1 MFENNIGIED
11 KIELIES
18 SSTKTYFKEV
28 YSSYLNGN
36 YRAAVVSLWS
46 VLVCDAV
53 YKTRRLVDLTN
64 DHWAKQQINSIEAS
78 QRQNSTKSDW
88 ELKLF
93 EGFYD
98 QKKFIGI
105 GEITNIRDIQQK
117 RHLCAHPI
125 LSEDDVLYTPNKDL
139 VKSMIINALDDF
151 LLRKNYYG
159 KDLFPIIRDTLVANS
174 EYYAT
179 VKNIKPL
186 ISKYCQRVTPL
197 ALYQIFK
204 EFWKFSFRLED
215 DESSKHRRILHFACM
230 YLYDEVK
237 RSAELIEKIKGDVD
251 YFEKISF
258 KYDALTHLFSF
269 FCEHPDFYKKL
280 SPELQARLKE
290 YLSRQDKEDIE
301 YVYKIATMFLFDNAG
316 GYFEYIRNSIEEYE
330 INKITLSHIKYII
343 EIYHD
348 HQCDKEIYDIAVL
361 YASKSTSF
369 DDADNRFNLIFENE
383 IFDKLSVDQL
393 EQLISSFKVN
403 DQIRCRRRGDADM
416 KKLTVRLE
424 ILKG

>member
-1 MFENNIGIED
+1 MFESNIGIED

-18 SSTKTYFKEV
+18 SATKHYFKEV

-64 DHWAKQQINSIEAS
+64 DSWAKQQISSIETS
-78 QRQNSTKSDW
+78 QRQNSTKSEW

-93 EGFYD
+93 EGFYEH
-98 QKKFIGI
+98 KKFIGI

-125 LSEDDVLYTPNKDL
+125 LSEDDALYTPNKFL

-159 KDLFPIIRDTLVANS
+159 KDLFPIIRDTLVENS

-186 ISKYCQRVTPL
+186 ISKYCQRVTPG
-197 ALYQIFK
+197 AIYQIFK
-204 EFWKFSFRLED
+204 EFWKFSFRLD
-215 DESSKHRRILHFACM
+215 DEESTKHRRILQHACVHV
-230 YLYDEVK
+230 YAEVNK
-237 RSAELIEKIKGDVD
+237 RAELIEKIKDD
-251 YFEKISF
+251 LEFFEKISF
-258 KYDALTHLFSF
+258 KTNVLIYLFVF
-269 FCEHPDFYKKL
+269 LCKHPDFYKKF
-280 SPELQARLKE
+280 SPELQARIRE
-290 YLSRQDKEDIE
+290 YLSRDDEEDNQ

-316 GYFEYIRNSIEEYE
+316 EYFNYIRKGIEEYE
-330 INKITLSHIKYII
+330 IKKITLSQII
-343 EIYHD
+343 YMIDTYHD
-348 HQCDKEIYDIAVL
+348 YQCEKEVYDIAVF
-361 YASKSTSF
+361 YASKSISYE
-369 DDADNRFNLIFENE
+369 DADNRFDLIFNSE
-383 IFDKLSVDQL
+383 IFEKLSINQI
-393 EQLISSFKVN
+393 EKLISSFEEN
-403 DQIRCRRRGDADM
+403 GQIGSRRRKDADM
-416 KKLTVRLE
+416 KRLTTRLNKL
-424 ILKG
+424 KA

>member
-1 MFENNIGIED
+1 
-11 KIELIES
+11 
-18 SSTKTYFKEV
+18 
-28 YSSYLNGN
+28 
-36 YRAAVVSLWS
+36 
-46 VLVCDAV
+46 
-53 YKTRRLVDLTN
+53 
-64 DHWAKQQINSIEAS
+64 
-78 QRQNSTKSDW
+78 
-88 ELKLF
+88 
-93 EGFYD
+93 
-98 QKKFIGI
+98 
-105 GEITNIRDIQQK
+105 
-117 RHLCAHPI
+117 
-125 LSEDDVLYTPNKDL
+125 
-139 VKSMIINALDDF
+139 
-151 LLRKNYYG
+151 
-159 KDLFPIIRDTLVANS
+159 NS

-204 EFWKFSFRLED
+204 EFWKFSFRFED

-230 YLYDEVK
+230 YLYYEVK
-237 RSAELIEKIKGDVD
+237 RNAELTEKIKGDVD

-290 YLSRQDKEDIE
+290 YLSRHDKDDIE

-316 GYFEYIRNSIEEYE
+316 EYFEYIRNSIEEYE
-330 INKITLSHIKYII
+330 IEKITLSHLKYII

-348 HQCDKEIYDIAVL
+348 HQCEKEIYDIAVL

-383 IFDKLSVDQL
+383 IFGKLSVNQL
-393 EQLISSFKVN
+393 EQLISSFEVN
-403 DQIRCRRRGDADM
+403 DQIGCRRRSDADM
-416 KKLTVRLE
+416 KKLRIRLE
-424 ILKG
+424 TIKG

>member
-1 MFENNIGIED
+1 MFFHHICETMTTEVYELIFQYDTNEFCRLILRNEYFMFENNIGIED

-139 VKSMIINALDDF
+139 VKA
-151 LLRKNYYG
+151 
-159 KDLFPIIRDTLVANS
+159 
-174 EYYAT
+174 
-179 VKNIKPL
+179 
-186 ISKYCQRVTPL
+186 
-197 ALYQIFK
+197 
-204 EFWKFSFRLED
+204 
-215 DESSKHRRILHFACM
+215 
-230 YLYDEVK
+230 
-237 RSAELIEKIKGDVD
+237 
-251 YFEKISF
+251 
-258 KYDALTHLFSF
+258 
-269 FCEHPDFYKKL
+269 
-280 SPELQARLKE
+280 
-290 YLSRQDKEDIE
+290 
-301 YVYKIATMFLFDNAG
+301 
-316 GYFEYIRNSIEEYE
+316 
-330 INKITLSHIKYII
+330 
-343 EIYHD
+343 
-348 HQCDKEIYDIAVL
+348 
-361 YASKSTSF
+361 
-369 DDADNRFNLIFENE
+369 
-383 IFDKLSVDQL
+383 
-393 EQLISSFKVN
+393 
-403 DQIRCRRRGDADM
+403 
-416 KKLTVRLE
+416 
-424 ILKG
+424 

>member
-64 DHWAKQQINSIEAS
+64 DHWAKQQIDSIEAS

-159 KDLFPIIRDTLVANS
+159 KDLFPIIRDTLVENS

-204 EFWKFSFRLED
+204 EFWKFSFRFED
-215 DESSKHRRILHFACM
+215 DESSKHRRILHIACM

-237 RSAELIEKIKGDVD
+237 RSAELTEKIKGDVD
-251 YFEKISF
+251 YFEKYHSN
-258 KYDALTHLFSF
+258 
-269 FCEHPDFYKKL
+269 
-280 SPELQARLKE
+280 
-290 YLSRQDKEDIE
+290 
-301 YVYKIATMFLFDNAG
+301 TM
-316 GYFEYIRNSIEEYE
+316 R
-330 INKITLSHIKYII
+330 
-343 EIYHD
+343 
-348 HQCDKEIYDIAVL
+348 
-361 YASKSTSF
+361 
-369 DDADNRFNLIFENE
+369 
-383 IFDKLSVDQL
+383 
-393 EQLISSFKVN
+393 
-403 DQIRCRRRGDADM
+403 
-416 KKLTVRLE
+416 
-424 ILKG
+424 

>member
-1 MFENNIGIED
+1 MFNNNIGIED

-18 SSTKTYFKEV
+18 SSTKNYFREV
-28 YSSYLNGN
+28 YSSYLYGN

-53 YKTRRLVDLTN
+53 YKTRRLIDLTN
-64 DHWAKQQINSIEAS
+64 DKWAEQQIKSIETS

-93 EGFYD
+93 EGFYE

-151 LLRKNYYG
+151 LLRRNYYG
-159 KDLFPIIRDTLVANS
+159 KDLFPIILNTLVENS

-179 VKNIKPL
+179 ARNIKPL
-186 ISKYCQRVTPL
+186 IEKYCQRVTPG
-197 ALYQIFK
+197 AIYQIFK
-204 EFWKFSFRLED
+204 EFWKFSFRLDD
-215 DESSKHRRILHFACM
+215 DESNKHRKVIHIACM
-230 YLYDEVK
+230 HIYSEVK
-237 RSAELIEKIKGDVD
+237 KKSELLDKIKDDLD

-258 KYDALTHLFSF
+258 KSPALTHLFSF
-269 FCEHPDFYKKL
+269 LCKHPDFYKKF
-280 SPELQARLKE
+280 SPELQARIRK
-290 YLSRQDKEDIE
+290 YLDRDDEDDIQP
-301 YVYKIATMFLFDNAG
+301 VYMIATMFLFDNAVE
-316 GYFEYIRNSIEEYE
+316 YFNYVRKSIEEY
-330 INKITLSHIKYII
+330 KLDRITLSQIKYIL

-348 HQCDKEIYDIAVL
+348 YQCEKDVYDLSVL
-361 YASKSTSF
+361 YASKATGF
-369 DDADNRFNLIFENE
+369 DDADNRFDLIFNNE
-383 IFDKLSVDQL
+383 VFNKLTINQL
-393 EQLISSFKVN
+393 ENLLAAFEAN
-403 DQIRCRRRGDADM
+403 GQIGSRRRSTAD
-416 KKLTVRLE
+416 KRKIEARIEKL
-424 ILKG
+424 KS

>member
-1 MFENNIGIED
+1 MFENKIGIED

-18 SSTKTYFKEV
+18 SSTKHYFKEV
-28 YSSYLNGN
+28 YSSYINGN

-64 DHWAKQQINSIEAS
+64 DNWAIKQINLIETS

-93 EGFYD
+93 EGFYE

-105 GEITNIRDIQQK
+105 GEISNIRDIQQK

-159 KDLFPIIRDTLVANS
+159 KDLFPIIRDTLVENS

-197 ALYQIFK
+197 ATYQIFK
-204 EFWKFSFRLED
+204 EFWKFSFRLDAE
-215 DESSKHRRILHFACM
+215 ESSKHRRILHFACI

-237 RSAELIEKIKGDVD
+237 KRTELLEKIKDD
-251 YFEKISF
+251 LDFFEKISF
-258 KYDALTHLFSF
+258 KYDALTYLFSF
-269 FCEHPDFYKKL
+269 FCNHPDFYKRL
-280 SPELQARLKE
+280 SSELQDRLKE
-290 YLSRQDKEDIE
+290 YPTRDDKEDNDNA
-301 YVYKIATMFLFDNAG
+301 YKIATMFLFDNASD
-316 GYFEYIRNSIEEYE
+316 YFDYISKSIEEYK
-330 INKITLSHIKYII
+330 ITRITLSHIKFII
-343 EIYHD
+343 NIYRD
-348 HQCDKEIYDIAVL
+348 YQCEKEIYDIVIL
-361 YASKSTSF
+361 YASKSTGY
-369 DDADNRFNLIFENE
+369 DDADNRFDLIFNSE
-383 IFDKLSVDQL
+383 IFEKLSINQL
-393 EQLISSFKVN
+393 EQLISSFEAN
-403 DQIRCRRRGDADM
+403 GQIKGRRRSNVDM
-416 KKLTVRLE
+416 KKLETKLNE
-424 ILKG
+424 IKA